1 MKPLSK
7 TVIERVLMITKQV
20 HKKYEGKLYKNVP
33 KYRDP
38 ESGLSLRDFLE
49 KAKESPQAGP
59 EELER
64 IETYL
69 NAGVI
74 DELEEVVDEEVA
86 KEYDKALDAA
96 LLEAIDKGIL
106 PKYALNYIKKK
117 TRKYV
122 RKLKANSTETTGEKK
137 A

>member
-1 MKPLSK
+1 MKALSK
-7 TVIERVLMITKQV
+7 NVIEKVLMITKDV
-20 HKKYEGKLYKNVP
+20 HKKYEGKLYKIVP

-38 ESGLSLRDFLE
+38 VSGMSLRQFLE
-49 KAKESPQAGP
+49 KAKESPVAKP
-59 EELER
+59 EDLER

-74 DELEEVVDEEVA
+74 DEEEEIVDEEVA
-86 KEYDKALDAA
+86 KEYDQALDKA
-96 LLEAIDKGIL
+96 LLEAIDKKIL
-106 PKYALNYIKKK
+106 PKYTLTYIKKK

-122 RKLKANSTETTGEKK
+122 RKLKANSTETSGEKK